1 VFLIEEIKKMIKI
14 SRRAQILTLG
24 GFLGLLGVQN
34 TLTAAASVKKI
45 KLDTKKIESEVKKI
59 EAQMIGWRRHIHQ
72 NPELGNREFE
82 TAALVA
88 KELRAMGIEVT
99 EKIAF
104 TGVKGVLKGAKPGP
118 VVALRA
124 DMDALPVPDKS
135 GLAFASKATGL
146 FNGQSVPVTHACGH
160 DAHVAMLL
168 GAASVLSKMKSDI
181 AGTIVF
187 IFQPAE
193 EGPPAG
199 EEGGAA
205 LMVKEGVLTN
215 PKVQSIF
222 GLHVG
227 PGHSGTISYRPKGFM
242 ATADQVR
249 ITLKGTQAHGAQPWK
264 GTDLSAL
271 TSDIIQASH
280 QITARQIDVTE
291 EPTVFSLGVIHGGLR
306 WNILPEDYVI
316 EGTLRTFSADR
327 RTSII
332 HKFTNTVNALAS
344 AYGVSAQVEFIT
356 WAPLTYNDPILTA
369 DLYEAM
375 TLATG
380 SQTQVEP
387 NALAMTGAEDFSQF
401 QKQVPGTYVFLGI
414 TEPGGDPKTLPGNHS
429 PYFVIHEPA
438 LATGVKAHIYAAFGM
453 IARLS

>member
-1 VFLIEEIKKMIKI
+1 VFAKGELKKMIKI
-14 SRRAQILTLG
+14 SRRAQIMNLTA
-24 GFLGLLGVQN
+24 FLSLLGQKN
-34 TLTAAASVKKI
+34 SNAGSASIKKNVPDA
-45 KLDTKKIESEVKKI
+45 KLINDEVKKI
-59 EAQMIGWRRHIHQ
+59 EAQMISWRRHIHQ

-88 KELRAMGIEVT
+88 KELRAMGLEVR

-104 TGVKGVLKGAKPGP
+104 TGVKGILKGAKPGP

-135 GLAFASKATGL
+135 GLPFASKATGL
-146 FNGQSVPVTHACGH
+146 YNGQTVPVTHACGH

-168 GAASVLSKMKSDI
+168 AAASVLSKLRSEI

-205 LMVKEGVLTN
+205 LMVKDGVLNN

-222 GLHVG
+222 GIHVG
-227 PGHSGTISYRPKGFM
+227 PGQSGSITYRSKGFM
-242 ATADQVR
+242 ATADQVK

-271 TSDIIQASH
+271 SADIIGASH
-280 QITARQIDVTE
+280 QITSRQINVTE

-316 EGTLRTFSADR
+316 EGTLRTFSPERRLEIIDR
-327 RTSII
+327 
-332 HKFTNTVNALAS
+332 FTNTVTALAS
-344 AYGVSAQVEFIT
+344 AYGATATVEFIT
-356 WAPLTYNDPILTA
+356 WAPLTYNDPDLTGY
-369 DLYEAM
+369 LYEAM
-375 TLATG
+375 TKATG
-380 SQTQVEP
+380 NRAMVEP
-387 NALAMTGAEDFSQF
+387 NALPMTGAEDFSQF
-401 QKQVPGTYVFLGI
+401 QKVIPGTYVFLGI

-438 LATGVKAHIYAAFGM
+438 LTTGVKAHIYAAM
-453 IARLS
+453 SMLVRYS